1 MQISTQ
7 SQNLKALSSALR
19 IFEIGDVLIGMPR
32 MWYGP
37 IAISD
42 ISCRISYLCI
52 RVAAVAAAAGS
63 LLPAAS
69 PQSIC
74 WSYRCSGIIINWVR
88 RKRNR
93 WEKEEEV
100 HMFPRTSVQFAVIS
114 PGTAGRFLRLGD
126 WVQWLS
132 DMVTTE
138 KIKVQRPLPSI
149 PSVCQGGRRA
159 ASLFGNLR
167 QSASQNLSE
176 KNVAVLTAPSFLER
190 FCEADWR
197 NSETK

>member
-1 MQISTQ
+1 
-7 SQNLKALSSALR
+7 
-19 IFEIGDVLIGMPR
+19 

-114 PGTAGRFLRLGD
+114 PGTAGRFLRLGE

-132 DMVTTE
+132 DMVTRDLPITCTSQDGTTE
-138 KIKVQRPLPSI
+138 AEYFFAIQWCLVWWICYK
-149 PSVCQGGRRA
+149 SVV
-159 ASLFGNLR
+159 
-167 QSASQNLSE
+167 QNLELVFNRLVRPNTFELKKYLASVVPSSE
-176 KNVAVLTAPSFLER
+176 EQVMGRFL
-190 FCEADWR
+190 
-197 NSETK
+197 SETLAKVGVHSRRSESE